1 MKSIQ
6 QITKGITPIEFD
18 QSEIDENGTYSQEI
32 EFEGE
37 NYIIQCEVIAEVT
50 KFKYYPETRETPE
63 EIDYIIKIDDIDI
76 KNIICPD
83 GLDHEPPSEIYNE
96 LVKELMKYIEI

>member
-1 MKSIQ
+1 MTIQ
-6 QITKGITPIEFD
+6 QLIKRITSVEFD
-18 QSEIDENGTYSQEI
+18 QSEIDKNGTYSQSI

-37 NYIIQCEVIAEVT
+37 EYVIQCEVIAEVT
-50 KFKYYPETRETPE
+50 KYYHTPETHWQPE
-63 EIDYIIKIDDIDI
+63 ETNFNISIDDIDI

-96 LVKELMKYIEI
+96 LVKELIKYVEI

>member
-1 MKSIQ
+1 MKSVQ
-6 QITKGITPIEFD
+6 EITKGIPSMEFD
-18 QSEIDENGTYSQEI
+18 QSEIDENGTYSQSI

-37 NYIIQCEVIAEVT
+37 DYVIQCEVIAEVR
-50 KFKYYPETRETPE
+50 KYSHTPATYEQPE
-63 EIDYIIKIDDIDI
+63 ETDFNISIDELEV